1 MKKSPAMK
9 RVQTT
14 PTMPLCQPAVSPET
28 AIHPETARA
37 RGAESLGGS
46 ERVAVYGCDRLR
58 LRVGVSL
65 LPDVWR
71 RLRSDYG
78 VAEREVLAGLGIR
91 SAGRRTTRP
100 SPRGL
105 ARCPMSAASRCRAL
119 RP

>member
-1 MKKSPAMK
+1 MK

-28 AIHPETARA
+28 AIHPEMVRA
-37 RGAESLGGS
+37 RGGESLGGS
-46 ERVAVYGCDRLR
+46 EGVAVYGCDRLWW
-58 LRVGVSL
+58 RVGVLRL
-65 LPDVWR
+65 LDVWW
-71 RLRSDYG
+71 RLWRDYV

-91 SAGRRTTRP
+91 SAGRRTARP

-105 ARCPMSAASRCRAL
+105 ARCPMSAAFRCRAL